1 MIVLVICALLYG
13 AYYVLKEANTPKINI
28 GGCELKIEE
37 GSQLDYLIDS
47 GVAGSEKLVADYM
60 QSIGRQITDIQGIFL
75 THAHPDHIGAAA
87 EIKRRS
93 GCEIFAPA
101 KGLSWIENIERQFAE
116 RPIPNFFHLL
126 SESVH
131 VDHPLFGEEV
141 VECEQHITLQAMAT
155 PGHSDDSLSYILNDR
170 VMFITVN
177 S

>member
-1 MIVLVICALLYG
+1 MKIDENIHLIRKNFTVTDEVERYVNLYLITG
-13 AYYVLKEANTPKINI
+13 ES
-28 GGCELKIEE
+28 C
-37 GSQLDYLIDS
+37 YLIDS

-131 VDHPLFGEEV
+131 VNHPLFGQEV